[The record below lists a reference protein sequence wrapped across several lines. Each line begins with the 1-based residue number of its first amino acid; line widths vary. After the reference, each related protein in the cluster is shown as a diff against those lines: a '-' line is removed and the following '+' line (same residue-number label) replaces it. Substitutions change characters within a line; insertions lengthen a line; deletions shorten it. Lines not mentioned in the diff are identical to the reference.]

1 MAAPTYI
8 ANGVLTE
15 PGAMVC
21 LAEQETTNATTTN
34 FVFTSTDYDVND
46 WSQYQDLMWV
56 YWGSGTVVPNSGG
69 GSGSV
74 GTLMY
79 LQMNNATGNDYGYR
93 YTYCNDNQQNSSRS
107 YSVAYT
113 SAYIAANVTGNNS
126 HLAQTQQV
134 RAMCY
139 GYIANPYS
147 GDTKLAT
154 SFYGSAKSSEGASAR
169 SWVGYNA
176 QVLGTAN
183 SQTNSNSVELT
194 RAFQPPLT
202 ELDFSCSTG
211 YFTQSSYMALYGIF
225 HKMNRI

>member
-34 FVFTSTDYDVND
+34 FVFTPTEADVND
-46 WSQYQDLMWV
+46 WSQYQDLMWI
-56 YWGSGTVVPNSGG
+56 YWGSGTTSPGSG
-69 GSGSV
+69 GSGSA

-79 LQMNNATGNDYGYR
+79 LQMNNATGNDYAYQ
-93 YTYCNDNQQNSSRS
+93 YTRNNDNSQSSTGS

-113 SAYIAANVTGNNS
+113 SAPLSTNISGNNS

-139 GYIANPYS
+139 GYIPNPYS
-147 GDTKLAT
+147 GNTKLAT
-154 SFYGSAKSSEGASAR
+154 CFFGSAKSSEGASYR
-169 SWVGYNA
+169 SWVGYQASLLGTLNA
-176 QVLGTAN
+176 QV
-183 SQTNSNSVELT
+183 NSNSAELG